1 MAEKKGIVKGEWKGA
16 NRSIEVNLP
25 ISSFCINDI
34 SAIQSEEQYLE
45 YLSLA
50 DQMFNQPPLPDSPD
64 GIKLKV
70 LLQMISDYEN
80 LNYPI
85 QKPDSR

>member
-1 MAEKKGIVKGEWKGA
+1 MPL
-16 NRSIEVNLP
+16 SP
-25 ISSFCINDI
+25 ISSFCINNI

-50 DQMFNQPPLPDSPD
+50 DQMFTQQPPIDSPD
-64 GIKLKV
+64 GIKLKI
-70 LLQMISDYEN
+70 LLQMISDYED

>member
-1 MAEKKGIVKGEWKGA
+1 MP
-16 NRSIEVNLP
+16 LT
-25 ISSFCINDI
+25 SFCINDI

-50 DQMFNQPPLPDSPD
+50 DQMFNQPPPPDSPD
-64 GIKLKV
+64 GIKLRV
-70 LLQMISDYEN
+70 LLQMIRDYED